1 MLLYKI
7 STLSPRIDVYLKPL
21 VWASNTPISRFCT
34 IFGRMYRSL
43 SFGFPLPIQ
52 NKNISLIQL
61 RDVRHGESDQYTL
74 LRLNNMVPV
83 PMINVSCCTKSA
95 FSFSSASR
103 VLNVF

>member
-61 RDVRHGESDQYTL
+61 RDVRHGGAHW
-74 LRLNNMVPV
+74 
-83 PMINVSCCTKSA
+83 INIRYLDSIIWYL
-95 FSFSSASR
+95 FR
-103 VLNVF
+103 